1 MIQFILEYTVLS
13 KHIEGMSQSPKVP
26 VCIGLAPD
34 LLSRLDGVAASAS
47 VTRSWLVS
55 RVLEGWLAN
64 LDAAALAN
72 DLPLATVANAAIA
85 ESLELAQ

>member
-1 MIQFILEYTVLS
+1 
-13 KHIEGMSQSPKVP
+13 MSQSPKVP

-34 LLSRLDGVAASAS
+34 LLSRLDAVAASAA

-72 DLPLATVANAAIA
+72 DLPLATVASAAIA